1 MSLGSLMWP
10 LVALRDPTKR
20 VAFTLDGR
28 PCSAPEGSSI
38 LDAADAVGVWIPR
51 LCHLPGA
58 PARAVCR
65 LCLVE
70 VEGAAGPIAACA
82 AVVREGMTV
91 ATDTSTVRALR
102 RSIAELTLMEHG
114 RCGRVDCEV
123 EALAER
129 LGADPSAEARVSK
142 DAAVEGSAYLNV
154 TLDRCVR
161 CDRCIRACSHGII
174 ARSGDGDGL
183 SLAFDGHTSVAAS
196 RCTACG
202 DCVAVCPGGAL
213 EGPRFEA
220 PSQEPS
226 SMTPRR
232 AEGPASHE
240 DQRSSNP
247 TDLERGKLK

>member
-1 MSLGSLMWP
+1 MPLGLMMSP
-10 LVALRDPTKR
+10 LAALRRPAKR
-20 VAFTLDGR
+20 VGFTLDGR
-28 PCSAPEGSSI
+28 PCSTAEGTSI

-82 AVVREGMTV
+82 TAVREGMTV
-91 ATDTSTVRALR
+91 ATDTPNVRALR
-102 RSIAELTLMEHG
+102 RTIAELTLMEHG
-114 RCGRVDCEV
+114 RCGRPGCEV

-129 LGADPSAEARVSK
+129 LGAALPDERVEK
-142 DAAVEGSAYLNV
+142 HAAVEGSAYLGV

-161 CDRCIRACSHGII
+161 CDRCIRACRAGVI
-174 ARSGDGDGL
+174 ARSGDGASL
-183 SLAFDGHTSVAAS
+183 SLSFDGRASVAES

-202 DCVAVCPGGAL
+202 DCIAVCPGGAL
-213 EGPRFEA
+213 EGPLFEA
-220 PSQEPS
+220 LTRGPSP
-226 SMTPRR
+226 MTPRR
-232 AEGPASHE
+232 AEAPGSFE
-240 DQRSSNP
+240 DQIASTE